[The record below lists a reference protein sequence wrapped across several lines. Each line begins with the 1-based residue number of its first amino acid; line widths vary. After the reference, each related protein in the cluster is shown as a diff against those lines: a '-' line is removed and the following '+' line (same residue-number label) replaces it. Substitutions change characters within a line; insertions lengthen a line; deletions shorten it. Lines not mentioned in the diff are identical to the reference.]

1 MTRPPEGGGRASERV
16 RRLLLFA
23 LANVPV
29 TAAILA
35 RDLRYFPPGFGTAA
49 WGAAIT
55 ALISTSA
62 FATLLPTLVLLPMAV
77 FVRRPR
83 PVAVIAAFLFGV
95 WQFALYA
102 DSVIYALFR
111 FHLNGLVVNALTT
124 PGAGDSILLGGR
136 TYVSAAL
143 RLVLSFGLEAALA
156 AAVWSGNRRIE
167 KAGSRVPVRAIC
179 VFLGLVFLA
188 DKGIYAFATTTR
200 RAEYRFGDDLFPLYV
215 QVHVEE
221 SLFPGGAKRN
231 ASPAVGVSSRLRYP
245 RNPVRLAASA
255 PRPNVVLV
263 AVEGLR
269 FDMLDRNVMPFL
281 TDWSAAQIVFRNHY
295 SGGNSTRFGIF
306 SLFYGLSG
314 TYWNRFLAAARP
326 PVLLDALTMRGYDF
340 RILSCTDL
348 NYPEFRETA
357 FRHVGAS
364 IRDHWEGE
372 RVDRDRQMTDDL
384 LGFLGRV
391 RRPFFAFLFYDAP
404 HGFYEYPPAFERFRP
419 VPSSGDYVK
428 IATENPALSGPLFNR
443 YRNSLGYVDSQIER
457 VVRDLERRGLMDD
470 TLVFVTG
477 DHGEE
482 FGERGYRG
490 HGGAFDRYQASTLMV
505 AHVPGEPAR
514 EVRRLTSHVD
524 VVPTILERIGAS
536 NLPGDYSQGAPLT
549 APAGPSS
556 VIVAGWRAA
565 AVIRPDS
572 TVVFGL
578 TEYAPFLR
586 VYDRDYRRLTR
597 AEASGEKSSVLEEV
611 ARRMSEFY
619 R

>member
-1 MTRPPEGGGRASERV
+1 VTQPPEGGGRASERL

-23 LANVPV
+23 LANVAV
-29 TAAILA
+29 TGVILA

-62 FATLLPTLVLLPMAV
+62 FATLLPTLVLLPVAALARR
-77 FVRRPR
+77 RRPIA
-83 PVAVIAAFLFGV
+83 VASAFLFGV

-111 FHLNGLVVNALTT
+111 FHLNGLVLNALTT
-124 PGAGDSILLGGR
+124 PGASDSILLGGR
-136 TYVSAAL
+136 TYLSAVL
-143 RLVLSFGLEAALA
+143 RLALLFGLEAALA
-156 AAVWSGNRRIE
+156 AAVWSKKRQIE

-179 VFLGLVFLA
+179 VLLGLVFLA

-200 RAEYRFGDDLFPLYV
+200 RPEYRFGDDLFPLYV

-221 SLFPGGAKRN
+221 SPLARSGKRK
-231 ASPAVGVSSRLRYP
+231 ASTVARVSSRLRYP
-245 RNPVRLAASA
+245 RNPVRLAANA
-255 PRPNVVLV
+255 PQPNVVLV

-281 TDWSAAQIVFRNHY
+281 TDWSAKQLVFRNHY

-306 SLFYGLSG
+306 SLFYGISG

-372 RVDRDRQMTDDL
+372 RVDRDRRMTDDL

-419 VPSSGDYVK
+419 VPSNGDYVK
-428 IATENPALSGPLFNR
+428 LAAENPALSGPLFNR

-457 VVRDLERRGLMDD
+457 VVRDLERRGLLEN

-490 HGGAFDRYQASTLMV
+490 HGGAFDRYQTSTLMV
-505 AHVPGEPAR
+505 AHLPGEPAR

-524 VVPTILERIGAS
+524 VVPTILERIGAT
-536 NLPGDYSQGAPLT
+536 NPPGDYSQGVPLT
-549 APAGPSS
+549 APTGPSS
-556 VIVAGWRAA
+556 LIVSAWREA

-578 TEYAPFLR
+578 TEYAPFLH
-586 VYDRDYRRLTR
+586 VYDREYRRMTR
-597 AEASGEKSSVLEEV
+597 AEASSEKSQVLEEM
-611 ARRMSEFY
+611 ARRMSEFS

>member
-1 MTRPPEGGGRASERV
+1 MTGV
-16 RRLLLFA
+16 
-23 LANVPV
+23 
-29 TAAILA
+29 ILA

-55 ALISTSA
+55 ALVSTSA
-62 FATLLPTLVLLPMAV
+62 FATLLPTLVLLPVAV
-77 FVRRPR
+77 LVRRRLP
-83 PVAVIAAFLFGV
+83 IAAASAFLFGA

-111 FHLNGLVVNALTT
+111 FHLNGLVLNALTT

-136 TYVSAAL
+136 TYVSAVL
-143 RLVLSFGLEAALA
+143 RLSLLFGLEAALA
-156 AAVWSGNRRIE
+156 AVVWSGSRRIE

-179 VFLGLVFLA
+179 VLLGLVFLA

-200 RAEYRFGDDLFPLYV
+200 RPEYRFGDDLFPLYV
-215 QVHVEE
+215 QLHVEE
-221 SLFPGGAKRN
+221 SLFPEGGRRDA
-231 ASPAVGVSSRLRYP
+231 AAGVSSRLRYP
-245 RNPVRLAASA
+245 RNPVRLAANA
-255 PRPNVVLV
+255 PRPNVLLV

-281 TDWSAAQIVFRNHY
+281 TDWSATQLVFRNHY

-326 PVLLDALTMRGYDF
+326 PVLLDALRMRGYDF

-372 RVDRDRQMTDDL
+372 RVDRDRRMTDDL

-419 VPSSGDYVK
+419 VPSSGDYVRL
-428 IATENPALSGPLFNR
+428 AAENPALSGPLFNR

-457 VVRDLERRGLMDD
+457 VVRDLERRGLLEN

-490 HGGAFDRYQASTLMV
+490 HGGTFDRFQTSTLMV
-505 AHVPGEPAR
+505 AHLPGEPAR

-524 VVPTILERIGAS
+524 VVPTILERIGAT
-536 NLPGDYSQGAPLT
+536 NPPGDYSQGVPLT
-549 APAGPSS
+549 APTGPSS
-556 VIVAGWRAA
+556 LIVSAWREA

-578 TEYAPFLR
+578 TEYAPFLH
-586 VYDRDYRRLTR
+586 VYDREYRRMTR
-597 AEASGEKSSVLEEV
+597 AEASSEKSSVLEEM
-611 ARRMSEFY
+611 ARRMSEFS

>member
-1 MTRPPEGGGRASERV
+1 MIPPPEWGGRASDRV
-16 RRLLLFA
+16 RLFLLFA
-23 LANVPV
+23 LANVVV

-35 RDLRYFPPGFGTAA
+35 RDLRYFPPGFGAAA
-49 WGAAIT
+49 WGAAIA
-55 ALISTSA
+55 ALISTAA
-62 FATLLPTLVLLPMAV
+62 FATLLPSLLLLPVAALARQRWTVAATSSLV
-77 FVRRPR
+77 FG
-83 PVAVIAAFLFGV
+83 L

-111 FHLNGLVVNALTT
+111 FHLNGLVANALTT

-136 TYVSAAL
+136 TYLSAAV
-143 RLVLSFGLEAALA
+143 RLAAIFGLEAALA
-156 AAVWSGNRRIE
+156 AVVWSGDP
-167 KAGSRVPVRAIC
+167 KAARARSRVPVRAIC
-179 VFLGLVFLA
+179 LFLALVFLA
-188 DKGIYAFATTTR
+188 DKGIYAIATTTR
-200 RAEYRFGDDLFPLYV
+200 HAEYRFGDDLFPLYV

-221 SLFPGGAKRN
+221 SLFRGRGKQG
-231 ASPAVGVSSRLRYP
+231 ASPSAGVSGRLRYP
-245 RNPVRLAASA
+245 RNTVRLAANG
-255 PRPNVVLV
+255 PRPNVVIV

-269 FDMLDRNVMPFL
+269 FDMLDSKVMPFL
-281 TDWSAAQIVFRNHY
+281 AGWSAGQLVFRNHY

-306 SLFYGLSG
+306 SLFYGLIG
-314 TYWNRFLAAARP
+314 TYWNRFLAASQP
-326 PVLLDALTMRGYDF
+326 PVLLDALRARGYEF

-357 FRHVGAS
+357 FRHVGES

-372 RVDRDRQMTDDL
+372 RVDRDRKMTDDL
-384 LGFLGRV
+384 LGFLGEV

-428 IATENPALSGPLFNR
+428 LATEHPSLSGPLFNR

-457 VVRDLERRGLMDD
+457 VIRDLERRGQLEN
-470 TLVFVTG
+470 TLVFITG

-505 AHVPGEPAR
+505 AHLPGEPAR
-514 EVRRLTSHVD
+514 EILRLTSHVD
-524 VVPTILERIGAS
+524 VVPTILARIGATNPAS
-536 NLPGDYSQGAPLT
+536 DYSQGVALT
-549 APAGPSS
+549 APTGPSYQ
-556 VIVAGWRAA
+556 IVAGWREA
-565 AVIRPDS
+565 AVIRPEG

-578 TEYAPFLR
+578 TEYAPFRR
-586 VYDRDYRRLTR
+586 VYDRDYRLVTR
-597 AEASGEKSSVLEEV
+597 DEASGAKASLLVDV
-611 ARRMSEFY
+611 VKRMSEFY

>member
-1 MTRPPEGGGRASERV
+1 VTQPPEGGGRASERL

-23 LANVPV
+23 LANVAV
-29 TAAILA
+29 TGVILA

-62 FATLLPTLVLLPMAV
+62 FATLLPTLVLLPVAALACR
-77 FVRRPR
+77 RRPIA
-83 PVAVIAAFLFGV
+83 VASAFLFGV

-111 FHLNGLVVNALTT
+111 FHLNGLVLNALTT

-136 TYVSAAL
+136 TYLSAVL
-143 RLVLSFGLEAALA
+143 RLTLLFGLEAALA
-156 AAVWSGNRRIE
+156 AAVWSKKRQIE

-179 VFLGLVFLA
+179 ALLGLVFLA

-200 RAEYRFGDDLFPLYV
+200 RPEYRFGDDLFPLYV

-221 SLFPGGAKRN
+221 SPLARSGKRN
-231 ASPAVGVSSRLRYP
+231 ASTVARVSSRLRYP
-245 RNPVRLAASA
+245 RNPVRLAANA

-281 TDWSAAQIVFRNHY
+281 TDWSAKQLVFRNHY

-419 VPSSGDYVK
+419 VPSNGDYVK
-428 IATENPALSGPLFNR
+428 LAAENPALSGPLFNR

-457 VVRDLERRGLMDD
+457 VVRDLERRGLLEN

-490 HGGAFDRYQASTLMV
+490 HGGAFDRYQTSTLMV
-505 AHVPGEPAR
+505 AHLPGEPAR

-524 VVPTILERIGAS
+524 VVPTILERIGAT
-536 NLPGDYSQGAPLT
+536 NPPGDYSQGVPLT
-549 APAGPSS
+549 APTGPSS
-556 VIVAGWRAA
+556 LIVSAWREA

-578 TEYAPFLR
+578 TEYAPFLH
-586 VYDRDYRRLTR
+586 VYDREYRRMTR
-597 AEASGEKSSVLEEV
+597 AEASSEKSQVLEEM
-611 ARRMSEFY
+611 ARRMSEFS